1 MNKRFLSLLMTVGL
15 TLSMEAT
22 AAAVTPLDLS
32 RLSNIEWS
40 NVMTDPFDGPVVYDK
55 NFDPGGDFEFVSR
68 WSPQGIQAT
77 YRTVQA
83 ELVGYRTLW
92 LSRSVWR
99 HGRQRYWS
107 FPEQEP
113 VYRRYAEDRTPA
125 AIKFAVNG
133 TVLTYEQGTVSPDLA
148 AALANAPAG
157 NMTIRLVWTDGSFT
171 DVAIG
176 RGTVAA
182 WKTIF
187 APSPPPKPTVQ

>member
-1 MNKRFLSLLMTVGL
+1 MNKRFLSLMMTVGL
-15 TLSMEAT
+15 TLSLETT

-40 NVMTDPFDGPVVYDK
+40 TVMTDPFDGRVVYDR

-77 YRTVQA
+77 YRTVQS
-83 ELVGYRTLW
+83 ELVGYRTFW
-92 LSRSVWR
+92 SARSIWQQ
-99 HGRQRYWS
+99 GRRRYLS

-113 VYRRYAEDRTPA
+113 IYRRYAEERTPA

-133 TVLTYEQGTVSPDLA
+133 TVLTYEQGSVSPELA
-148 AALANAPAG
+148 IALATAPPG

-171 DVAIG
+171 DMAIG

-187 APSPPPKPTVQ
+187 APSPPPPVQ